1 VFYALGQSPV
11 QTNGCGSGCHR
22 WKDALWISFARPDS
36 FSPGLCLCHP
46 KQALPGPTMLFN
58 EDALLMKSGNSVVN
72 FSIVN
77 KMALA
82 LLDKEKSTKMSKR
95 SKRLT
100 AALDDG
106 YRSLGITFKSW
117 GVKALT
123 SFYKNGLILKCG

>member
-1 VFYALGQSPV
+1 
-11 QTNGCGSGCHR
+11 
-22 WKDALWISFARPDS
+22 
-36 FSPGLCLCHP
+36 
-46 KQALPGPTMLFN
+46 
-58 EDALLMKSGNSVVN
+58 MKSGNSVVN

-106 YRSLGITFKSW
+106 YRSL
-117 GVKALT
+117 V
-123 SFYKNGLILKCG
+123 LKC